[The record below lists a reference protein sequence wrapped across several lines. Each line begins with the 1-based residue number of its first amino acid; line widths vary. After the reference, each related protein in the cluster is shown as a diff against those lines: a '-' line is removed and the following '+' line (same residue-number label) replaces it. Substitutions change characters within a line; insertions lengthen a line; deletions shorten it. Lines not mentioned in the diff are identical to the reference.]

1 MVRDAFFYFILKRPS
16 GRVPGAEM
24 TGNPTFKSALA
35 AVIFSTLLPG
45 LCASPALAAD
55 LDAEIME
62 NAGVT
67 RVEYGSGWYLRGDI
81 GTYFGDGKVGFSSG
95 GSLDLADQHL
105 GADISYSVGFGHIF
119 NDRFRADLTLSRLPG
134 FNYYGISPLVPYGGG
149 YSGDC
154 LSEETAHV
162 DVTSLQANAY
172 LTMGEWNRLKPYLG
186 MGLGVASASW
196 SKYERDDYC
205 LLDPGED
212 CALATHSG
220 GAGVEVW
227 QTGAPTTSHEKSLLL
242 VGSIIA
248 GVDYRLSDS
257 LSVDMGYKYSR
268 TADIGLGGSDFSK
281 IRSLNLH
288 EVRIGLRYEI
298 W

>member
-1 MVRDAFFYFILKRPS
+1 MASLSI
-16 GRVPGAEM
+16 GMQA
-24 TGNPTFKSALA
+24 
-35 AVIFSTLLPG
+35 TL
-45 LCASPALAAD
+45 ALAAD
-55 LDAEIME
+55 LDAEIMD

-81 GTYFGDGKVGFSSG
+81 GTFMGDGQVDFSTG
-95 GSLDLADQHL
+95 GSADLAHQYA
-105 GADISYSVGFGHIF
+105 GADLSYGVGFGHIF
-119 NDRFRADLTLSRLPG
+119 NDRFRADLTLSRTPG
-134 FNYYGISPLVPYGGG
+134 FNFYGISPIVPCGGG
-149 YSGDC
+149 FTGDC
-154 LSEETAHV
+154 LSEESAQI
-162 DVTSLQANAY
+162 DVTALQANAY
-172 LTMGEWNRLKPYLG
+172 LSLKEWNHLRPYVGL
-186 MGLGVASASW
+186 GLGVASASW
-196 SKYERDDYC
+196 NKYERDDYC
-205 LLDPGED
+205 VLDPGED

-220 GAGVEVW
+220 GPGTEIW

-242 VGSIIA
+242 VGSIMA
-248 GVDYRLSDS
+248 GFDYRLSDS